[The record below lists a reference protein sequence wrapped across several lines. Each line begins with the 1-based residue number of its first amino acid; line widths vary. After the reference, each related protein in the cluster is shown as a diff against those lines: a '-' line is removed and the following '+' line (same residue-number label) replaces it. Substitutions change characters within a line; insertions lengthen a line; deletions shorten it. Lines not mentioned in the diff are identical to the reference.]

1 MKLNVLNLVNL
12 FFFIFDIFVAIYS
25 FISGQFILPILF
37 VIAGIFNLYVFLY
50 SVSLWWKTSKK
61 IRDEYVFE
69 CKYCN
74 FRFNPTFW
82 QWFFVP
88 HIGSKRYLKCK
99 ACGARSFMKKDKL

>member
-1 MKLNVLNLVNL
+1 MKIKLFNWINL
-12 FFFIFDIFVAIYS
+12 FVFMLDIFAAIYS
-25 FISGQFILPILF
+25 FLGGQIILAILC
-37 VIAGIFNLYVFLY
+37 VVVGIFNLYVFLY
-50 SVSLWWKTSKK
+50 SVSLWWETSKK

-88 HIGSKRYLKCK
+88 HIGKKRYLKCK
-99 ACGARSFMKKDKL
+99 ACGAYSFMKRDHI